1 MKENFEN
8 KAILVQV
15 RVAKTSKIS
24 NKGYF
29 LQNINE
35 VLNKKFNLKFI
46 NLNKKVKE
54 LIISKSVTMI
64 ENNKTA
70 YRLKKYLIIRNL
82 FIQFFLVLDLI
93 YQISSKQNFII
104 NQISNSYEVTLK
116 VKVTGMKQIIKSGF
130 NCPSQVYLNG
140 NIQNIFPC
148 YKLNVTVS

>member
-46 NLNKKVKE
+46 
-54 LIISKSVTMI
+54 TMI